1 MAKYHGTYACGHEGT
16 ITLFGPTKDREWK
29 IQKEFSGICPE
40 CYAKQQEELRAK
52 KNQEAAE
59 KSLEMELQEL
69 DGSPKQVAWANTL
82 RIEFLDKYGKMVD
95 AFRKDGKKEQTVK
108 LPDSTLVITEDVL
121 LSAREW
127 ILKNK
132 TEAKFWIE
140 TRTNNLVTFIK
151 EAMDKLNEE
160 PIPEEVREEMEKEE
174 ESLIVTPESG
184 ADKGGIVKIYT
195 GEQIR
200 AVYEK
205 DDLFREIVKELGY
218 VWENGAWRKIIS
230 EFTGSSLDRVAELGN
245 KLLNAGFTVRFPDRE
260 SMEKAVDATYEPECT
275 RWIKKASDGK
285 LAIHWRGRNDT
296 LYQAARKL
304 PGAKYFEGAIIV
316 PVERYSEIEDF
327 AETMEF
333 KISKK
338 AAAEIELFRQKEQ
351 KFIKVTPNR
360 VQDASSDEERLKK
373 QLEKSGVIE
382 DLMDE

>member
-1 MAKYHGTYACGHEGT
+1 M
-16 ITLFGPTKDREWK
+16 
-29 IQKEFSGICPE
+29 
-40 CYAKQQEELRAK
+40 
-52 KNQEAAE
+52 
-59 KSLEMELQEL
+59 
-69 DGSPKQVAWANTL
+69 
-82 RIEFLDKYGKMVD
+82 
-95 AFRKDGKKEQTVK
+95 
-108 LPDSTLVITEDVL
+108 
-121 LSAREW
+121 
-127 ILKNK
+127 
-132 TEAKFWIE
+132 
-140 TRTNNLVTFIK
+140 
-151 EAMDKLNEE
+151 
-160 PIPEEVREEMEKEE
+160 
-174 ESLIVTPESG
+174 
-184 ADKGGIVKIYT
+184 
-195 GEQIR
+195 
-200 AVYEK
+200 
-205 DDLFREIVKELGY
+205 
-218 VWENGAWRKIIS
+218 
-230 EFTGSSLDRVAELGN
+230 DRVAELGN

-285 LAIHWRGRNDT
+285 LAIRWRGRNDT